1 MLPANWNWLKFFTG
15 KPDDLPKAT
24 TPSLITWKYINS
36 NIPWS
41 LIFLLGGGF
50 ALARGGKESGMSA
63 MLGTYLSSLSD
74 LPFLLLLFL
83 ICLFAQVFTEF
94 ASNVAIANVMLP
106 VLAEMALQMG
116 VHPLYLMFP
125 AALSCSMAFHTP
137 VGTPPN
143 AIAAGVANIGTK
155 DIAMA
160 GIGPSLITLFTVWLS
175 FPTWGIIVYPKL
187 LTFPDWAVKIANVT
201 KVAAPVVA
209 AAIPSSG
216 SLQML
221 ANATNAIVNGTL
233 H

>member
-1 MLPANWNWLKFFTG
+1 MFCVYIGFITGWAELITKTKIGDATPAIFIVIALFMLPSNWNWLRFFKS
-15 KPDDLPKAT
+15 KPGELPKTT
-24 TPSLITWKYINS
+24 TPSLITWKYINAGV
-36 NIPWS
+36 PWS

-63 MLGTYLSSLSD
+63 MLGTYLSSLKD

-94 ASNVAIANVMLP
+94 ASNVAVANVMLP
-106 VLAEMALQMG
+106 VLAEMALVME

-155 DIAMA
+155 DI
-160 GIGPSLITLFTVWLS
+160 VS
-175 FPTWGIIVYPKL
+175 FI
-187 LTFPDWAVKIANVT
+187 
-201 KVAAPVVA
+201 
-209 AAIPSSG
+209 
-216 SLQML
+216 
-221 ANATNAIVNGTL
+221 
-233 H
+233 